1 MTSTMDLLLTGD
13 HFYYIVS
20 TNCQQNTMLSTK
32 LEDLPNEIIT
42 KVLSYL
48 DLRNLFCFGHISKR
62 TRSISRD
69 KAVWRKLTIHNQNLK
84 SRLLKFMLR
93 NGCKFLK
100 LINVKLKGFL
110 HLRKASRLQELSL
123 DRCTIKT
130 PALEEFLA
138 SCHSLKKFVLRGI
151 DLSDVNEHI
160 LKLFVL
166 QNKNTLQTLDLRMSK
181 RLTFGSIKFIVHNCN
196 ELTEVTIIRYFYDK
210 HCEMLSE
217 ASINYL
223 AKNLTEKVVKLN
235 LGSQRYFKDEHAMKL
250 IKRCKRITELNLN
263 GTSITQNSLTCI
275 IENLKHSLVIL
286 RLCNTKLYLNEL
298 LQLRSMSK
306 LKVLNCS
313 HLIFCPNDLKH
324 LKEALPDLSILL
336 KHSKFT

>member
-1 MTSTMDLLLTGD
+1 MSSTMDLFFTED

-20 TNCQQNTMLSTK
+20 DNCQEDNKLSTK

-48 DLRNLFCFGHISKR
+48 EIRDLIFFGHLSKR
-62 TRSISRD
+62 TR
-69 KAVWRKLTIHNQNLK
+69 AVRRNKPLWRKLTFHGHSLK
-84 SRLLKFMLR
+84 SEFLKFIVT

-100 LINVKLKGFL
+100 LILVWLKGSL
-110 HLRKASRLQELSL
+110 RLRKASRLQELSL
-123 DRCTIKT
+123 DKCAIKT

-235 LGSQRYFKDEHAMKL
+235 LGSQRFFKDEHAMKL

-298 LQLRSMSK
+298 LQLRNS
-306 LKVLNCS
+306 
-313 HLIFCPNDLKH
+313 
-324 LKEALPDLSILL
+324 
-336 KHSKFT
+336 